1 MCQICSKYDLSGE
14 QNISVPER
22 GRKLATYRRF
32 YVQDLSVP
40 AAAQDMNVPDVGL
53 FDLAGFVNGQSCS
66 CFRIC
71 CGWTVSHL

>member
-1 MCQICSKYDLSGE
+1 MCQICAKYDRTGE
-14 QNISVPER
+14 QNITVPER
-22 GRKLATYRRF
+22 WGKIATYRRIH
-32 YVQDLSVP
+32 VQDLSVT

-53 FDLAGFVNGQSCS
+53 FDLAGFVNGLSYS